1 MFSEYTDIL
10 DKIPEPPQW
19 GDEHRGPRYVEF
31 APHRV
36 ADIYADEAALAE
48 IACFGC
54 LTIYKL
60 ACSSLDFE
68 AHERIGLPMAD
79 AIRRGDLQLCDPP
92 NPGCC
97 RDGPSTGCYNLKIL
111 QYWCRRN
118 DGRNWTRDP
127 SLEIDLPKTKPG
139 AAHRRPSPKLLQ
151 RNFRGR
157 RERRRQSSSRSVALY
172 ADNH

>member
-1 MFSEYTDIL
+1 MFTEYTDIL

-19 GDEHRGPRYVEF
+19 WDEHRVPRYVEF
-31 APHRV
+31 APHRI
-36 ADIYADEAALAE
+36 ADIYAQEAGLAE

-68 AHERIGLPMAD
+68 AHERGGTPLAD

-111 QYWCRRN
+111 QYWSRQVP
-118 DGRNWTRDP
+118 GRGWTRDP
-127 SLEIDLPKTKPG
+127 TLEIDLPENKTWRG
-139 AAHRRPSPKLLQ
+139 A
-151 RNFRGR
+151 
-157 RERRRQSSSRSVALY
+157 REA
-172 ADNH
+172 

>member
-1 MFSEYTDIL
+1 MESHSS
-10 DKIPEPPQW
+10 W
-19 GDEHRGPRYVEF
+19 RGAKPSFRFACWFEAPRS
-31 APHRV
+31 RV

-68 AHERIGLPMAD
+68 AYERAGLPLAA

-111 QYWCRRN
+111 QY
-118 DGRNWTRDP
+118 
-127 SLEIDLPKTKPG
+127 
-139 AAHRRPSPKLLQ
+139 
-151 RNFRGR
+151 
-157 RERRRQSSSRSVALY
+157 
-172 ADNH
+172 

>member
-1 MFSEYTDIL
+1 MFTEYSDIL
-10 DKIPEPPQW
+10 DKIPEAPQW
-19 GDEHRGPRYVEF
+19 
-31 APHRV
+31 
-36 ADIYADEAALAE
+36 LAE

>member
-1 MFSEYTDIL
+1 LRAPILPALGRAGEFTATQQGIAMFTEYSDIL

-19 GDEHRGPRYVEF
+19 WDEHRVPRYVEF

-68 AHERIGLPMAD
+68 AYERAGPPLAA

-97 RDGPSTGCYNLKIL
+97 RDGPSTGCYNLRIL

-118 DGRNWTRDP
+118 DARTWTRDP
-127 SLEIDLPKTKPG
+127 SLEIDLPESKTWRG
-139 AAHRRPSPKLLQ
+139 AW
-151 RNFRGR
+151 
-157 RERRRQSSSRSVALY
+157 
-172 ADNH
+172 